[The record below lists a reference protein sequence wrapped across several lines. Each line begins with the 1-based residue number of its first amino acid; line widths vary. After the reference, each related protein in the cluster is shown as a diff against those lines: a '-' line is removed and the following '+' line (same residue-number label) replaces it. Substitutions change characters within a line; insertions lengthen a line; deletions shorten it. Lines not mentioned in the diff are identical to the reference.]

1 MILSIVP
8 VAVPILSGSMASS
21 FIELALC
28 FLNQAIFLTM
38 MDLSLLHM
46 LSSTFTIQMLHW
58 HIV

>member
-1 MILSIVP
+1 
-8 VAVPILSGSMASS
+8 
-21 FIELALC
+21 
-28 FLNQAIFLTM
+28 M